1 VQPGEIVALGRNHPD
16 SGPEGTPR
24 GMGSVLEGPRR
35 GGWTARRTIPITMVS
50 ATRSGQPPATVNQ
63 EIRFCRSPDGT
74 RLAYAVH
81 GSGPPLV
88 VASCWLSHLQH
99 DWQSPVWRHFL
110 DELGEIATVIRYDE
124 RGFGLS
130 DWQVSDFSIE
140 ARRADLETVVE
151 SLGLERFAL
160 LGMSGGSAVAMAYAI
175 AHPDRITRLIL
186 YGTVCGEPVVRDD
199 DARAVEDTYRSM
211 IRVGWAKDDPAF
223 RRVFTTQFI
232 PDATEEQ
239 MRWFDDLQRMSTS
252 AENAVASRIARQAVD
267 IAAELPRITAP
278 TLILQAI
285 GDRSMSFDNAVS
297 VSGAIPGA
305 RLVAM
310 DSRNHILLADEPA
323 WTTFIQEVTAF
334 LEPDRRRWA
343 SDDPPTEALSPRERD
358 VLRLCADGKTND
370 EIATEL
376 TLSPRTVE
384 RHLSN
389 VYLKLGLTGSAARTA
404 AVARFLRD
412 S

>member
-1 VQPGEIVALGRNHPD
+1 
-16 SGPEGTPR
+16 
-24 GMGSVLEGPRR
+24 
-35 GGWTARRTIPITMVS
+35 MVI
-50 ATRSGQPPATVNQ
+50 ATRSGPPPATVNQ

-74 RLAYAVH
+74 RIAYAVH

-110 DELGEIATVIRYDE
+110 DELGAIATVIRYDE

-130 DWQVSDFSIE
+130 DWDVTDFSIE
-140 ARRADLETVVE
+140 GRQADLESVVA
-151 SLGLERFAL
+151 SVGLDRFAL
-160 LGMSGGSAVAMAYAI
+160 LGMSGGSAVAMAYAS
-175 AHPDRITRLIL
+175 ARPERITRLIL
-186 YGTVCGEPVVRDD
+186 YGTVCGEPVTREG
-199 DARAVEDTYRSM
+199 DALAEEETYRSM
-211 IRVGWAKDDPAF
+211 IRVGWAKDDPVF
-223 RRVFTTQFI
+223 RRAFTTRFI

-252 AENAVASRIARQAVD
+252 PQNAVASRIARQAVD
-267 IAAELPRITAP
+267 IVDDLPRITAP
-278 TLILQAI
+278 TLILQAV
-285 GDRSMSFDNAVS
+285 GDRSTTFDNAVS

-323 WTTFIQEVTAF
+323 WTTFMTEVRAF
-334 LEPDRRRWA
+334 LEPDRQHWA
-343 SDDPPTEALSPRERD
+343 IDDPPTASLSPRERD
-358 VLRLCADGKTND
+358 VLRLCAEGKTND
-370 EIATEL
+370 EIATAL

-404 AVARFLRD
+404 AVARFLREN
-412 S
+412 

>member
-1 VQPGEIVALGRNHPD
+1 
-16 SGPEGTPR
+16 
-24 GMGSVLEGPRR
+24 
-35 GGWTARRTIPITMVS
+35 MVS
-50 ATRSGQPPATVNQ
+50 EARSQRAPAPVNQ

-110 DELGEIATVIRYDE
+110 DELGAISTVIRYDE

-130 DWQVSDFSIE
+130 DWNVSDFSLA
-140 ARRADLETVVE
+140 ARQADLEAVVE
-151 SLGLERFAL
+151 SLGLDRFAL

-175 AHPDRITRLIL
+175 DHPERLTRLIL
-186 YGTVCGEPVVRDD
+186 YGTVCGEPVIQEG
-199 DARAVEDTYRSM
+199 DALAEEQTFRSM
-211 IRVGWAKDDPAF
+211 IRVGWAKEDPVF
-223 RRVFTTQFI
+223 RRVFTTRFI

-252 AENAVASRIARQAVD
+252 PANAVASRIARQAVD
-267 IAAELPRITAP
+267 IVGELSRITAP

-285 GDRSMSFDNAVS
+285 GDRSTTFDNAVS
-297 VSGAIPGA
+297 VSGLIPGA
-305 RLVAM
+305 CLVPM
-310 DSRNHILLADEPA
+310 ESRNHILLADEPA
-323 WTTFIQEVTAF
+323 WATFIAEVRAF
-334 LEPDRRRWA
+334 LEPDRRLTG
-343 SDDPPTEALSPRERD
+343 DDPPTEPLSPRELD
-358 VLRLCADGKTND
+358 VLRLCAEGRTND
-370 EIATEL
+370 EIAAAL

-389 VYLKLGLTGSAARTA
+389 VYLKLGVSGSAARTA
-404 AVARFLRD
+404 AVARFLREN
-412 S
+412 